1 MSEKEK
7 RWRCPRC
14 FHEVSEAEH
23 DGARAKAKCTGCW
36 LEKIRNY
43 EEVKYDN

>member
-1 MSEKEK
+1 MSEKKEK

-14 FHEVSEAEH
+14 HFEISEAEK

-43 EEVKYDN
+43 EEVPE